1 MIVRTMV
8 RLLICNLL
16 DLEMQ
21 SMQYS
26 LRQKSRG
33 VSCIRCYTTKFVNYK
48 DLKPFVKDLKEVYQ
62 AATEKLALT
71 SCITSYVVSVHQT
84 RDLPV
89 G

>member
-1 MIVRTMV
+1 MYLWMD
-8 RLLICNLL
+8 LL

-21 SMQYS
+21 SLQYS

-71 SCITSYVVSVHQT
+71 SCITSYVVSVRQT